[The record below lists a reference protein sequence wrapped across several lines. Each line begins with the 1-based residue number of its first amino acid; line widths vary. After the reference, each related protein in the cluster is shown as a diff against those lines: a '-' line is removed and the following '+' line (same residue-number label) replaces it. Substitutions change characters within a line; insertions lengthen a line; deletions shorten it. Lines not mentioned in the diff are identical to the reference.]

1 MKKKIVI
8 KGDRV
13 QDVGYR
19 LFLLDAAEDLGLKGF
34 QARNIKDYVEFIVEG
49 DDGRVIEFVKFAKS
63 NYPEFAK
70 VDEVREEDYDGE
82 VMSMDRF
89 YHRFSVDQLV
99 KIVNVGIGM
108 IGRQDTMIEKQDL
121 MLKKQDTMIEK
132 QDLMLGRMDLMLE
145 KQDEMLRKQDE
156 TIMEIRA
163 LREDLRS
170 YMEER
175 FEKIEREIAA
185 IKAKIGL

>member
-34 QARNIKDYVEFIVEG
+34 QARNVKDYVEFIVEG
-49 DDGRVIEFVKFAKS
+49 DDNKVIKFVEFAKS

-70 VDEVREEDYDGE
+70 VGEVQEADYEGE
-82 VMSMDRF
+82 VMPMDRF

-99 KIVNVGIGM
+99 KIVNLGIGM
-108 IGRQDTMIEKQDL
+108 IGKQDSMIEKQSVMIEKQDS
-121 MLKKQDTMIEK
+121 
-132 QDLMLGRMDLMLE
+132 MLGKMDLMLDKQDE
-145 KQDEMLRKQDE
+145 MLRKQDEMLRKQDE

-163 LREDLRS
+163 LREDLRN

>member
-1 MKKKIVI
+1 MI

-13 QDVGYR
+13 QDAGYR

-49 DDGRVIEFVKFAKS
+49 DDDRVIEFIEFAKS

-70 VDEVREEDYDGE
+70 VDEVREEDYGGE

-89 YHRFSVDQLV
+89 YHRFSVDQLA
-99 KIVNVGIGM
+99 KIVNGGIGM

-121 MLKKQDTMIEK
+121 I
-132 QDLMLGRMDLMLE
+132 LGKMDLMLE
-145 KQDEMLRKQDE
+145 KQGEMLRKQDE

-163 LREDLRS
+163 LREDLKS